1 MAWGDE
7 QPLLN
12 VRAIAHHL
20 KREPSF
26 PPIIECGP
34 KTVNMWMKA
43 ILPDV
48 APAQILRRDG
58 EVLNLL
64 RGSSQPPITDEQS
77 LAHHA
82 AHGGQNLIAPILHLP
97 VPASLFN
104 PGLQYNHGRAQ
115 GQTAEGDDP
124 TDLSP
129 ARQLQ
134 IDCDAAEPRRLQLEE
149 HHKDEKTKAKEER
162 KQEKAEG
169 KKAKEERKQAR
180 ADRKKAR
187 GERKAEETRAREER
201 KRAKKQ
207 KRETPSKEAE
217 KDMPTEEEI
226 PAKKVTFQ
234 MSAKERGALFN
245 EIGSPPPLTPPPAQS
260 PAWEGFSDSEDDDR
274 FPLEGPLAYIPS
286 TRPASPPKRK
296 APAVWEESPPF
307 PRNLFV
313 HGR

>member
-1 MAWGDE
+1 VPKDRLQRATTLPTSP
-7 QPLLN
+7 PLASSRSTATL
-12 VRAIAHHL
+12 L
-20 KREPSF
+20 S
-26 PPIIECGP
+26 
-34 KTVNMWMKA
+34 
-43 ILPDV
+43 LDV
-48 APAQILRRDG
+48 SNLRSTTRTRRQRPRR
-58 EVLNLL
+58 
-64 RGSSQPPITDEQS
+64 RGSRKRRR
-77 LAHHA
+77 
-82 AHGGQNLIAPILHLP
+82 
-97 VPASLFN
+97 
-104 PGLQYNHGRAQ
+104 GR
-115 GQTAEGDDP
+115 
-124 TDLSP
+124 
-129 ARQLQ
+129 R
-134 IDCDAAEPRRLQLEE
+134 PRRRESRQ
-149 HHKDEKTKAKEER
+149 
-162 KQEKAEG
+162 
-169 KKAKEERKQAR
+169 
-180 ADRKKAR
+180 AR

-234 MSAKERGALFN
+234 MSAKEREALFN

-307 PRNLFV
+307 PRNWFV